1 MVNSLHDGFLF
12 RTTSSLVPHVIP
24 LQILKHD
31 QGIIQAYFAFIYEF
45 KNSTRVAL
53 SFSTCSNYHNEDCTK
68 VRTPQ
73 ASHICSTP
81 SFQLCTD
88 TSQYATSFETPV
100 RRWLIQLDQCHG
112 THFQS
117 TDIQKPSSHT
127 QNNPSN
133 LQQLVH
139 TSKMA
144 KSPKSNSNFS

>member
-1 MVNSLHDGFLF
+1 MANSLHDRFLF
-12 RTTSSLVPHVIP
+12 RTTPSLVRHVIP

-31 QGIIQAYFAFIYEF
+31 QRIIQAYFAFINEF
-45 KNSTRVAL
+45 KNSMRVAL
-53 SFSTCSNYHNEDCTK
+53 GLSTCSNYHNEASTT

-73 ASHICSTP
+73 ASHICPTP
-81 SFQLCTD
+81 TFQLCTD
-88 TSQYATSFETPV
+88 TSQYATSFKTPV
-100 RRWLIQLDQCHG
+100 RRWLTQLDQCHG

-117 TDIQKPSSHT
+117 TDIRKASSHT